1 MSDYVSGLRQDLVEA
16 AARQQTAGR
25 GARAA
30 RPLRP
35 RAWSPVVVLGAVAAL
50 AAALVLV
57 VGLRAV
63 TPPRPPEAPKVVG
76 GFHLEAQPRDA
87 VAAGGCVFVADY
99 GGRLLQIDP
108 QTEARREIET
118 TAYGALPVA
127 LAAEGGALWTLTV
140 DARPARPRSILL
152 KLDPKTGSR
161 LDSIQLA
168 GQGGALAIGA
178 GGIWLQTNRTSTYP
192 SAPPRGLDR
201 IDPVT
206 HRRTAAIKGVAPR
219 SIAASDHSLWT
230 REGETVTQRD
240 ETGHVV
246 NRVGHISPALG
257 LEDQRSIVADND
269 GAWVVGQSEGL
280 LYRIENGQVV
290 KRLRVGGQG
299 GVITRTR
306 SAVWVTAE
314 RYGHYELVRVDANAG
329 KVTGR
334 IRLGGDMPQTIVPV
348 GKQVWVIT
356 EMGDVIRVSQ
366 A

>member
-16 AARQQTAGR
+16 AARQQAAGR

-30 RPLRP
+30 RPRRP
-35 RAWSPVVVLGAVAAL
+35 RAWSPVVVLGAAAAL
-50 AAALVLV
+50 VAALVLV

-76 GFHLEAQPRDA
+76 GFHIEAQPRDA
-87 VAAGGCVFVADY
+87 AAAGGYVFVADY
-99 GGRLLQIDP
+99 GGQLLQIDP
-108 QTEARREIET
+108 QTGERHQLET
-118 TAYGALPVA
+118 TADNALPAAVA
-127 LAAEGGALWTLTV
+127 DDGGALWAVAV
-140 DARPARPRSILL
+140 DAQPAFPRSILL
-152 KLDPKTGSR
+152 KLDPKTGRR
-161 LDSIQLA
+161 LDSISLA
-168 GQGGALAIGA
+168 GEGGALAIGA
-178 GGIWLQTNRTSTYP
+178 GGIWLQTNRTSREP

-206 HRRTAAIKGVAPR
+206 HRRTAAIKGVAAQ

-290 KRLRVGGQG
+290 KRLRVGGQA
-299 GVITRTR
+299 GVIARTR

-314 RYGHYELVRVDANAG
+314 TNGRYELVRVDADAD

-334 IRLGGDMPQTIVPV
+334 VRLGGDMPQTIVPV
-348 GKQVWVIT
+348 GKKVWVIT

>member
-16 AARQQTAGR
+16 AARQQAAGR

-63 TPPRPPEAPKVVG
+63 TPPRPPEAAKVVG
-76 GFHLEAQPRDA
+76 GFHIEAQPRDA
-87 VAAGGCVFVADY
+87 VAAGGYVIVADY
-99 GGRLLQIDP
+99 GGQLLQINP
-108 QTEARREIET
+108 QTEERHQIAT

-127 LAAEGGALWTLTV
+127 VAADGGALWASTV
-140 DARPARPRSILL
+140 DARPGRPRSILL
-152 KLDPKTGSR
+152 KLDPKSGRR

-168 GQGGALAIGA
+168 GEGGALAIGA
-178 GGIWLQTNRTSTYP
+178 GGIWLQTNRTSPQP
-192 SAPPRGLDR
+192 SAPPAGLDR

-206 HRRTAAIKGVAPR
+206 HRRTAAVKGLSPQ
-219 SIAASDHSLWT
+219 IAASDDSLWT

-240 ETGHVV
+240 DRGRVV

-257 LEDQRSIVADND
+257 LADQRSIIADSD
-269 GAWVVGQSEGL
+269 GAWVVGQSDGL
-280 LYRIENGQVV
+280 LYRIEGGRVV
-290 KRLRVGGQG
+290 KRLRVGGQA
-299 GVITRTR
+299 GVIARTR

-314 RYGHYELVRVDANAG
+314 NNGHYELVRVDPDAG

-334 IRLGGDMPQTIVPV
+334 VRLGGDMPQTIVPI
-348 GKQVWVIT
+348 GEQVWVIT
-356 EMGDVIRVSQ
+356 ETGTVVRISQ
-366 A
+366 G